1 MSRQHFKCTFGEIMK
16 ELVDTVGLM
25 QRNIVA
31 QKDRFNSHGKFKYR
45 SVEDVLGSIKQV
57 LPAGHCISMN
67 DEVIM
72 IGDRFYIKAT
82 ASITNG
88 NASLSA
94 SAFAREALEQ
104 KGMCAG
110 QLSGS
115 TSSYARKYALCALF
129 AIDDSELQPVVDMD
143 SGTPQDL
150 QEPIEKSLEKIAALI
165 AAETDINSLRNL
177 YSSLVNSSAYRALS
191 PEIEE
196 MAKARAAALAP
207 VIEKEEP
214 INE

>member
-1 MSRQHFKCTFGEIMK
+1 MK

-150 QEPIEKSLEKIAALI
+150 QEPIEKSLENIKALV
-165 AAETDINSLRNL
+165 AAETELESLRKL
-177 YSSLVNSSAYRALS
+177 YTSLVNNSAYRALTI
-191 PEIEE
+191 EI
-196 MAKARAAALAP
+196 AKICQARSAELA
-207 VIEKEEP
+207 I
-214 INE
+214 INEVVLNLKEASTDD